1 MQENREITA
10 VRAVPG
16 TFDWE
21 GFILQD
27 TYWYSSNRTVPKHKT
42 CHLNFLVW
50 VAYVRK
56 KSQNIGETEQ
66 RTCPLKG
73 CEKTPFDTH
82 DAMLEHVYTCQH
94 LAKGSYKCCDCGKF
108 ERISRIHTN
117 GCHELRRFS
126 SVTNRLR
133 RAKQLLSSHGPKSRN
148 GFQCATNSQA
158 ASEKIAVLP
167 TPRDNRH
174 VDTFLDPTGIASEL
188 DAPWIPGIHELDIPA
203 ECAAY
208 DNYMPYHQY
217 VGAQS
222 QNACAELSAS
232 HGSAHV
238 SSHQLSNE
246 HAPVELSSA
255 YNSTYS
261 FSERTHGDRQHFLQ
275 DQLDNVGHSY
285 TSNDEAR
292 VSKVQSPVSPIS
304 AHDYPTCLSL
314 SSSAS
319 RTNTDVSGVSLG
331 SFYPSRD
338 TSMSSF
344 SSLSSRPEYDERLPF
359 CFLADGGENLIFS
372 EPGSME
378 EHVHLAEL
386 PASVNANP
394 FNWLGEES
402 SLVFSEPEAMEEHV
416 HSAELPASVNANPLN
431 WLGEES
437 SLIFSE
443 PEAMEEPIQPVE
455 LPTSSNA
462 SSLAHFEGVPNWMSM
477 PELIGDSVTS
487 VEMPTYSNKYSP
499 HFNSAASIPKCFPAQ
514 HGTSEAIQSQD
525 IEAQLPP
532 KRSPPH
538 STRLYGPSSPPP
550 VSIAPH
556 SKYKCSCGFES
567 SGKELYKSS
576 NFKRH
581 QSTKSCQRRSLYK
594 HPRTTKSW
602 PCPYPDCG
610 SKFTRSDNLR
620 VHQKKK
626 RHGLEIEL
634 PQAGSFSLQPEDAAL
649 REMLERHRYQG
660 IVAHDGGTSV

>member
-42 CHLNFLVW
+42 CHRNFLIW
-50 VAYVRK
+50 VAYIRK
-56 KSQNIGETEQ
+56 KSHNIDETER
-66 RTCPLKG
+66 RTCPLKE

-82 DAMLEHVYTCQH
+82 DAMLEHVYTCRH

-126 SVTNRLR
+126 SVANSLR
-133 RAKQLLSSHGPKSRN
+133 RAKQLLSSHSPKSRN
-148 GFQCATNSQA
+148 GSQCATNSQITF
-158 ASEKIAVLP
+158 EKIAVLP
-167 TPRDNRH
+167 TPQDNRP
-174 VDTFLDPTGIASEL
+174 VDTFLDPTGLASEL
-188 DAPWIPGIHELDIPA
+188 DAPWIPEIHELDIPA

-238 SSHQLSNE
+238 SNHQLHSE
-246 HAPVELSSA
+246 HAPAELSSA
-255 YNSTYS
+255 YNSTWTPAEDRRQPNSQHFQSLTYS
-261 FSERTHGDRQHFLQ
+261 FSERTYGDRQHFPQ
-275 DQLDNVGHSY
+275 DQFENAGHSY
-285 TSNDEAR
+285 TSYDEAG

-304 AHDYPTCLSL
+304 AHDYPTSSL

-344 SSLSSRPEYDERLPF
+344 SSLSSRPEYYEKLPF
-359 CFLADGGENLIFS
+359 RFLADGRENLIFS
-372 EPGSME
+372 EPESME
-378 EHVHLAEL
+378 EHVHPAEL
-386 PASVNANP
+386 PT
-394 FNWLGEES
+394 
-402 SLVFSEPEAMEEHV
+402 
-416 HSAELPASVNANPLN
+416 SANANPLN
-431 WLGEES
+431 WFGEES
-437 SLIFSE
+437 SLIVSE

-462 SSLAHFEGVPNWMSM
+462 SSLAHFEGDPNWMFM
-477 PELIGDSVTS
+477 PELIGDFVTP

-499 HFNSAASIPKCFPAQ
+499 HFNSAASIPQCFPAQ
-514 HGTSEAIQSQD
+514 YGTSEAIQSQD
-525 IEAQLPP
+525 IEAQIPP
-532 KRSPPH
+532 KRSSPH
-538 STRLYGPSSPPP
+538 STRLCDPSSPPVP
-550 VSIAPH
+550 IAPQ

-567 SGKELYKSS
+567 SGKDPS

-581 QSTKSCQRRSLYK
+581 QSTKSCQRQRLSHYK
-594 HPRTTKSW
+594 RPGTTKSW
-602 PCPYPDCG
+602 PCPYPGCRK
-610 SKFTRSDNLR
+610 KFTRSDNLR

-634 PQAGSFSLQPEDAAL
+634 LRAGSFSLQPEAAAL
-649 REMLERHRYQG
+649 HEMLERHRYQG
-660 IVAHDGGTSV
+660 IVDHDGGTSVWK

>member
-1 MQENREITA
+1 MRENREIPA
-10 VRAVPG
+10 ARAVPG

-21 GFILQD
+21 SFILQD
-27 TYWYSSNRTVPKHKT
+27 TYWYSSNRTVPKHKS
-42 CHLNFLVW
+42 CHRNFLFW
-50 VAYVRK
+50 VAYIRK
-56 KSQNIGETEQ
+56 KPKNIDETER
-66 RTCPLKG
+66 RTCPLKD

-82 DAMLEHVYTCQH
+82 DAMLEHLYTCRH
-94 LAKGSYKCCDCGKF
+94 LAKGSYKCWDCGKF

-126 SVTNRLR
+126 SVADSLR
-133 RAKQLLSSHGPKSRN
+133 RAKQLLSSHSHKNRN
-148 GFQCATNSQA
+148 GSQCATNSQA
-158 ASEKIAVLP
+158 TSEKIAELP
-167 TPRDNRH
+167 TPQDNRP
-174 VDTFLDPTGIASEL
+174 VDTFLDPTGLASEL
-188 DAPWIPGIHELDIPA
+188 DAPWIPEIHELDIPA

-238 SSHQLSNE
+238 SNHQLYSE
-246 HAPVELSSA
+246 HAPAELSSA
-255 YNSTYS
+255 YNSTWTPAEDRRQPNSQHFQSLTYS
-261 FSERTHGDRQHFLQ
+261 FSERTYGDRQHFPQ
-275 DQLDNVGHSY
+275 DQFENAGHSY
-285 TSNDEAR
+285 TSYDEAG

-304 AHDYPTCLSL
+304 AHDYPTSSL

-344 SSLSSRPEYDERLPF
+344 SSLSSRPEYYEKLPF
-359 CFLADGGENLIFS
+359 RFLADGGENLIFS
-372 EPGSME
+372 EPESME
-378 EHVHLAEL
+378 EHVHPAEL
-386 PASVNANP
+386 PT
-394 FNWLGEES
+394 
-402 SLVFSEPEAMEEHV
+402 
-416 HSAELPASVNANPLN
+416 SVNANPLN

-437 SLIFSE
+437 GLIVSE
-443 PEAMEEPIQPVE
+443 PEAMEELIQPVE

-462 SSLAHFEGVPNWMSM
+462 SSFAHFEGGPNWMFM
-477 PELIGDSVTS
+477 PELIGDPVTPA
-487 VEMPTYSNKYSP
+487 EMPTYSNKYSP

-514 HGTSEAIQSQD
+514 HGTSEAIQSQY
-525 IEAQLPP
+525 IEAQIPP

-538 STRLYGPSSPPP
+538 STGLCDPSSPP
-550 VSIAPH
+550 VSIAPQ

-581 QSTKSCQRRSLYK
+581 QSTKSCQRQRVSHYK
-594 HPRTTKSW
+594 RPGTTKSW
-602 PCPYPDCG
+602 PCPYPGCRK
-610 SKFTRSDNLR
+610 KFTRSDNLR

-634 PQAGSFSLQPEDAAL
+634 LPAGSFSLQPEAAAL
-649 REMLERHRYQG
+649 HEMHERHRYQG
-660 IVAHDGGTSV
+660 IVDHDGGTSVWK